1 MGDDDRHSVERL
13 VRSFKSFLQ
22 PGEGRGVK
30 TPGVGGVSRAFREAG
45 EAAIAEEGT
54 VPARKDGGR
63 VGRTG

>member
-1 MGDDDRHSVERL
+1 LVGDDDRRSVERL

-45 EAAIAEEGT
+45 EGAIGAS
-54 VPARKDGGR
+54 GG
-63 VGRTG
+63 